1 MADLRDLLAG
11 DAVEVAPLLLGAV
24 LRHDHPDGPVAVRL
38 TEVEAY
44 AGAAD
49 PGSHGFRGRTA
60 RNATMFG
67 EAGHLYVYFVYGMHH
82 CANVVTGDDGVGAA
96 VLLRAVTPIDGIELM
111 RERRNGR
118 TDLADGPAKLCQ
130 AFGIGP
136 THNGADLCTATDI
149 GLYDD
154 GTPRTKHVTTNL
166 VVDVDEAGD
175 AATAGAYFT
184 VLQATVEL
192 PLQIIVAGRYADRFA
207 RVGGKWRFSERLIH
221 MDLQGDLSRH
231 LRR

>member
-82 CANVVTGDDGVGAA
+82 CANVVTGPVGECGA
-96 VLLRAVTPIDGIELM
+96 VLVRAGEVVE
-111 RERRNGR
+111 GR
-118 TDLADGPAKLCQ
+118 DLARHRRPHAKRDTELAKGPASLCR
-130 AFGIGP
+130 ALGIGP
-136 THNGADLCTATDI
+136 QHLGLGAQ
-149 GLYDD
+149 
-154 GTPRTKHVTTNL
+154 R
-166 VVDVDEAGD
+166 
-175 AATAGAYFT
+175 
-184 VLQATVEL
+184 
-192 PLQIIVAGRYADRFA
+192 
-207 RVGGKWRFSERLIH
+207 
-221 MDLQGDLSRH
+221 
-231 LRR
+231 